1 MIDRQTVF
9 EILRLD
15 HQGLSIRKISDTLCL
30 SRKTV
35 TKYLNNPNPKHKYAK
50 RASKLDPYKEQI
62 KQLID
67 ADAKAS
73 AVVIK
78 QRLQPLGY
86 TGGITILKDYLRTVR
101 PAPAKRIPYIRFES
115 APGEQMQID
124 WGHFGSLNYGVT
136 PRKLYALAVIEC
148 YSRML
153 YVEFTHSQKQQN
165 LHQCLL
171 NAFGFFGGSPKE
183 LVFDNMPTAVIERQ
197 GRLIRFNDAFLEF
210 LTVFKIFP
218 KACNVRAAHEKGK
231 VERVIGY
238 VRKNFWPLRTFTT
251 LADVQ
256 AQLKNWLATVANDRV
271 QQTTGE
277 RPKERFANVTL
288 RPLPPLLPDCR
299 ETKQLLVHKDFAVRF
314 DGNCYTTPP
323 WAIGKRITLKASQN
337 TVSLYNRQKIIAIH
351 TRCWQKHKR
360 IELPAHKELVKKIQK
375 KLWQDHQ
382 IALFA
387 SLAPQT
393 RAYLNALADAKQ
405 PIKKNVL
412 RLLALKD
419 EYGSSALIYAIE
431 KAISHKAYGADY
443 IENILYQEMTPQRSH
458 PPVKL
463 KDDSLNHIRL
473 AEPCLADYDSLILK
487 RRKGDD

>member
-1 MIDRQTVF
+1 MIDRQSVF

-15 HQGLSIRKISDTLCL
+15 HEGLSIRKISEALCL

-35 TKYLNNPNPKHKYAK
+35 AKYLDNPNPQRKSAK
-50 RASKLDPYKEQI
+50 RASKLDPYKEEI
-62 KQLID
+62 SRLLE
-67 ADAKAS
+67 ADPKAS

-78 QRLQPLGY
+78 QRLDPLGFN
-86 TGGITILKDYLRTVR
+86 GGITILKDYLRAVR
-101 PAPAKRIPYIRFES
+101 PAPVNRTAYIRFES

-124 WGHFGSLNYGVT
+124 WGHFGSLSYGAT

-153 YVEFTHSQKQQN
+153 YVEYTHSQKQES

-171 NAFGFFGGSPKE
+171 NAFRFFGGSPKE
-183 LVFDNMPTAVIERQ
+183 LVFDNMSTAVIERQ
-197 GRLIRFNDAFLEF
+197 GRLIRFNDAFLQF
-210 LTVFKIFP
+210 LTTFKIFP

-231 VERVIGY
+231 VERIIGY

-251 LADVQ
+251 LAEVQ
-256 AQLKNWLATVANDRV
+256 AQLRHWLATVANVRV

-277 RPKERFANVTL
+277 RPNQRFARVTL
-288 RPLPPLLPDCR
+288 SPLPQRLPDCR

-323 WAIGKRITLKASQN
+323 WAIGKYITLKASQN
-337 TVSLYNRQKIIAIH
+337 TISLYDRQKIIAIH
-351 TRCWQKHKR
+351 TRCWQKNAR
-360 IELPAHKELVKKIQK
+360 VELPGHKELVKKIKK
-375 KLWQDHQ
+375 KLWQDRQ

-387 SLAPQT
+387 SLAPQA
-393 RAYLNALADAKQ
+393 RAYLNALADANQ

-431 KAISHKAYGADY
+431 KAISHNAYGADY
-443 IENILYQEMTPQRSH
+443 IENILYQEITPQRSH

-473 AEPCLADYDSLILK
+473 AEPCLAEYDSLILK
-487 RRKGDD
+487 RRKDDD

>member
-9 EILRLD
+9 EILRLE
-15 HQGLSIRKISDTLCL
+15 HQGLSIRKISDTLYL

-35 TKYLNNPNPKHKYAK
+35 TKYLNNPNSKHKYAK

-62 KQLID
+62 KQLLE

-73 AVVIK
+73 AEVIK

-101 PAPAKRIPYIRFES
+101 PAPAKRTPYIRFES

-124 WGHFGSLNYGVT
+124 WGHFGSLSYGVT
-136 PRKLYALAVIEC
+136 PRKLYALVVIEC

-210 LTVFKIFP
+210 LTTFKIFP
-218 KACNVRAAHEKGK
+218 KACNVGAAHEKGK

-251 LADVQ
+251 LIDVQ
-256 AQLKNWLATVANDRV
+256 AQLKHWLATVANDRI
-271 QQTTGE
+271 QQTTGQ

-288 RPLPPLLPDCR
+288 RPLPSLLPDCR

-323 WAIGKRITLKASQN
+323 WAIGKHITLKASQN
-337 TVSLYNRQKIIAIH
+337 TVSLYDRQKVIAIH

-393 RAYLNALADAKQ
+393 RFYLNALADANQ

-412 RLLALKD
+412 HLLALKD
-419 EYGSSALIYAIE
+419 EYGSPALIYAIE

-487 RRKGDD
+487 RRKDVD